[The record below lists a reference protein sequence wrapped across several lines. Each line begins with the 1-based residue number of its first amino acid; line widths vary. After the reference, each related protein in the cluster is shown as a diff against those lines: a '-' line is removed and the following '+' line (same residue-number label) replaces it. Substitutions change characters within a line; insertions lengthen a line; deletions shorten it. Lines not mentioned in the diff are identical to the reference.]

1 MLAAEIV
8 RFYYPELVDPRLL
21 RPIQTLPEKSEQW
34 KLLGVDIFERLGL
47 TVPTHVMTQLAI
59 AKPGIA
65 QIFLYNLRMC
75 LAVTGA
81 NTQLLPPGYL
91 LDPRAMPP
99 NAYPHM
105 HHDPYQHMYNPLWY
119 NQNLRKNTQIP
130 QLPYIYPTLNEFE
143 NWQLQTDRTKA
154 TKQTKL
160 TSPGSSPKVGSP
172 STKQFSN
179 SNMKAMSKAATGLPN
194 LAASLSQ
201 SKLELDEKN
210 KRLQEKDDEI
220 QELKAQM
227 KRMEQLVQA
236 KAAKIQELTQQIE
249 KMNNT
254 AN

>member
-1 MLAAEIV
+1 
-8 RFYYPELVDPRLL
+8 
-21 RPIQTLPEKSEQW
+21 
-34 KLLGVDIFERLGL
+34 
-47 TVPTHVMTQLAI
+47 MTQLGI

-91 LDPRAMPP
+91 LDPRAMPA
-99 NAYPHM
+99 NAFPHM

-130 QLPYIYPTLNEFE
+130 QLPFIYPTAFNEFE
-143 NWQLQTDRTKA
+143 NWQPQTIKA
-154 TKQTKL
+154 ITKQVG
-160 TSPGSSPKVGSP
+160 SPPAKVPSP

-179 SNMKAMSKAATGLPN
+179 SNMRAAALRTMPPSQLPN

-201 SKLELDEKN
+201 TKFELDEKN

-220 QELKAQM
+220 KELKTQM
-227 KRMEQLVQA
+227 KRMEQLMQA
-236 KAAKIQELTQQIE
+236 KEIKIQELMKVE
-249 KMNNT
+249 KKNTT